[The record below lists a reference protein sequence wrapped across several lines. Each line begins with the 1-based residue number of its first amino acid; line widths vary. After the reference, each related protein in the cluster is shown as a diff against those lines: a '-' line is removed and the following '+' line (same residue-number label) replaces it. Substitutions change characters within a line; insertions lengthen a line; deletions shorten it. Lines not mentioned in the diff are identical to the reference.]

1 MDEHKALAQL
11 RFEAPLTEE
20 DVWHSGQAHVRG
32 LHRAAQQMVMD
43 RVRDASRSN
52 GPSPIGVVLSGRA
65 GAGKTHILGWVRQQ
79 MAREGGYF
87 FLSNLGDG
95 SGFWA
100 NASEALLQGLGRDGE
115 DGLSQLS
122 TFLRRLCTAAGV
134 LPSLTDAII
143 GNAPLT
149 PGGLDEF
156 VGSLR
161 GLNRQVAMECQD
173 AARALALAASV
184 DVREANVGYDYLTS
198 SGEMREEDRR
208 RWGFRAKPHEARRVV
223 SDVSK
228 LLGLTGPSVVAIDQ
242 IDTLVTLAQKS
253 AVAGVVDRQIAEIAD
268 GLMHLREVTRRT
280 LTIVA
285 CLPQSWTLIET
296 TATASVPDR
305 FTLAPELSR
314 ITDVELGRE
323 LVTARLGQA
332 YERIGFT
339 PPHPTWP
346 VAPSAFDDVKAYTPR
361 QVLTSISQH
370 AQTCVQRGKVT
381 ELTSFAES
389 FGEESVTLPAPTPD
403 VDYELFDT
411 RFAKLKQDADIL
423 APLNPD
429 LENRVMPALLFA
441 GLTAWVTERGP
452 GQSWSVDPA
461 PGAKPPLHARLRLI
475 LDKETDDQAH
485 WSFRAIAHP
494 RAQGAFPRL
503 DKACDAA
510 GINLG
515 VPGRALI
522 LIRNIDWS
530 RGQETRR
537 LLSNVEKTGGASVPI
552 TEDDL
557 RTFHAL
563 RQMLSEAKPGLS
575 DWLIAQRPA
584 SRTEL
589 FSAVLPVDVEALI
602 EDAEPVRSTQPAD
615 DSDGAARVP
624 VGRLLADQSSVSVP
638 LESLRKH
645 VVIFAGSGSGKT
657 VLIRRLVEECALL
670 GVSSIVLDPNSDLA
684 RLGDAWPE
692 LPVAEDKDKAD
703 EYLRDTDVV
712 VWTPGRPGGRPLAFE
727 PLPDFASVLDNADE
741 FEFAVREAAAALAP
755 RARVDGNTDKAKWG
769 KAVLTQ
775 AIEHYARC
783 GGRSMTGLIN
793 ILTDLPE
800 GVSNLTGAAS
810 IAAPLAQSLRA
821 EMVNDPLLDDKI
833 DKIDPGVL
841 FTPAAGKRAR
851 VSVINLEALAAPEQ
865 KQIFVN
871 QLQLELFSWVKR
883 NPAGDRPL
891 GGLLVM
897 DEAQELAPATG
908 KTPSTASSIRL
919 AQQARKFG
927 LGLILATQAP
937 KAIHNQVSGNATTQ
951 FFGRLNHPTHIEA
964 ARDLAR
970 AKGRD
975 LPDLGRLSAAEFYVT
990 GEGIA
995 FQKVRTPWCL
1005 THHPRSALTSDE
1017 IIDRARRNNE

>member
-1 MDEHKALAQL
+1 MDQHKALAQL
-11 RFEAPLTEE
+11 QFEAALTED
-20 DVWHSGQAHVRG
+20 DVWHSAQAHVRG

-43 RVRDASRSN
+43 RVLEASRST

-65 GAGKTHILGWVRQQ
+65 GAGKTHMLGWVRRQV
-79 MAREGGYF
+79 AHEGGYF

-100 NASEALLQGLGRDGE
+100 NASEAILQGLGHDGE
-115 DGLSQLS
+115 DGLTQLA
-122 TFLRRLCTAAGV
+122 TFLRRLCVAARV

-143 GNAPLT
+143 GKAPLT
-149 PGGLDEF
+149 PGGLDDF

-184 DVREANVGYDYLTS
+184 DIREANVGYDYLTS
-198 SGEMREEDRR
+198 SGEMRDEDRL
-208 RWGFRAKPHEARRVV
+208 RWGFRARPHEARRVV

-242 IDTLVTLAQKS
+242 IDTLVSLAEKS
-253 AVAGVVDRQIAEIAD
+253 GGALGKQVAEIAD
-268 GLMHLREVTRRT
+268 GLMHLREATRRT

-285 CLPQSWTLIET
+285 SLPQSWTLIES
-296 TATASVPDR
+296 TATSSVPDR
-305 FTLAPELSR
+305 FTVAPELSR

-323 LVTARLGQA
+323 LVAARLAQV
-332 YERIGFT
+332 YERIGFA

-346 VAPSAFDDVKAYTPR
+346 VAPAAFDDVKSYTPR
-361 QVLTSISQH
+361 QVLTTISKH
-370 AQTCVQRGKVT
+370 AQACVQRGQVT
-381 ELTSFAES
+381 ELTTFAET
-389 FGEESVTLPAPTPD
+389 FAEEVVARPAPALD
-403 VDYELFDT
+403 IDYAPFDT
-411 RFAKLKQDADIL
+411 RFAELKQEANIL
-423 APLNPD
+423 APLNSD
-429 LENRVMPALLFA
+429 LENREMPTLLFA
-441 GLTAWVTERGP
+441 GLTAWVIERGP

-475 LDKETDDQAH
+475 LDTETDDQAH
-485 WSFRAIAHP
+485 WSFRAVAHP
-494 RAQGAFPRL
+494 IAQGAFHPL
-503 DKACDAA
+503 KHACDAA
-510 GINLG
+510 GVKLG
-515 VPGRALI
+515 VPGRSLV
-522 LIRNIDWS
+522 LIRNIEWS
-530 RGQETRR
+530 RGQGTQQ
-537 LLSNVEKTGGASVPI
+537 LLAEVEKTGGASVPI

-563 RQMLSEAKPGLS
+563 RQMLKEAKPGLS
-575 DWLIAQRPA
+575 DWLVARRPA

-589 FSAVLPVDVEALI
+589 FAAVLPVDVEALI
-602 EDAEPVRSTQPAD
+602 ENVTPEQSIVDTD
-615 DSDGAARVP
+615 DAARVP
-624 VGRLLADQSSVSVP
+624 VGRLLADQSSVGVP

-692 LPVAEDKDKAD
+692 LPVAEDKAKA
-703 EYLRDTDVV
+703 EQYLRDTDVV

-727 PLPDFASVLDNADE
+727 PLPDFASVMDNPDE

-755 RARVDGNTDKAKWG
+755 RARVEGNTDKAKWRR
-769 KAVLTQ
+769 AVLTE
-775 AIEHYARC
+775 AIEHYARN
-783 GGRSMTGLIN
+783 GGRSLSGLID
-793 ILTDLPE
+793 ILADLPE
-800 GVSNLTGAAS
+800 GVSNLEDAAS

-821 EMVNDPLLDDKI
+821 EMVTDPLLDDKI

-841 FTPAAGKRAR
+841 LAPAAGKRAR
-851 VSVINLEALAAPEQ
+851 VSVINLEALASTEQ

-908 KTPSTASSIRL
+908 KTASTASSIRL

-1017 IIDRARRNNE
+1017 IIERARGDDE